1 MLVELKKT
9 IKQQKLSSFVRNYMK
24 VTILHQITIF
34 FMKIYKKR
42 ME

>member
-9 IKQQKLSSFVRNYMK
+9 IKQQELSNFVRNYMK

-34 FMKIYKKR
+34 FYKNL
-42 ME
+42 